1 MGKVG
6 DFLQN
11 LVNLTSREVQ
21 VANLLKENRITKA
34 IAELLHMS
42 ENSVEFS
49 RHNIRKKF
57 GLGGEKI
64 NLRSYLQSL

>member
-1 MGKVG
+1 
-6 DFLQN
+6 
-11 LVNLTSREVQ
+11 

-42 ENSVEFS
+42 ENSVEFR

-57 GLGGEKI
+57 GLGGETV